1 MDLLFHIYYNSHIT
15 YYLYIDIDYYC
26 ICNKKNLTKIT
37 NTSTMKSLV
46 GILSSLLLCT
56 LIVATTAT
64 EDDGFER
71 DEGILVLKG
80 DNFKKALE
88 HFDNILVEF
97 YAPWCGHCKAFAPDY
112 VKIAAILKEKGE
124 NIACAKIDSPE
135 ERELIEEYDVQGFP
149 TLKLFRKDKKTP
161 DSYQGFRSVDSLVD
175 WVTRKIGPPA
185 VALED
190 DEAAEKFKDIADVVI
205 IGYFKDAAS
214 NESMTFSEIA
224 DQHDDFKFGVISKES
239 VATKLGFTK
248 EGVKLFKK
256 FDEGEVEFDKD
267 LKSSA
272 ELKRFIQANS
282 LPLVVTFDQR
292 NAQKIFG
299 GDIKAHNL
307 LFISKSDAKSE
318 VILEEFK
325 KSAKE
330 FKERVLF
337 VVIDSDQDEHERIIE
352 YFGLK
357 KDELPGLRFIKLH
370 DEMTKYK
377 YTHEELVSDKINEFV
392 TGVLEGNIKPHLLTQ
407 DLPEDWDKNPVKV
420 LVGTNF
426 DDVAFDK
433 SKDVLVEFYAPWC
446 GHCKALTPI
455 YEKLGEKYKD
465 HETIV
470 IAKMDAAN
478 NELEH
483 TKINSYPT
491 IKLYQK
497 ETNEAIEYNGE
508 RTLEGLSK
516 FLDTSG
522 DYGRA
527 PPVDHSEETDE
538 PEPSEESEKHDEL

>member
-1 MDLLFHIYYNSHIT
+1 MMKFIT
-15 YYLYIDIDYYC
+15 LQLSL
-26 ICNKKNLTKIT
+26 ICF
-37 NTSTMKSLV
+37 TSFA
-46 GILSSLLLCT
+46 
-56 LIVATTAT
+56 IVAAT
-64 EDDGFER
+64 DDDGFER
-71 DEGILVLKG
+71 DEGVVVLKS
-80 DNFKKALE
+80 DSFQKALD

-124 NIACAKIDSPE
+124 NVACAKVDAPE
-135 ERELIEEYDVQGFP
+135 EQDLIEKYDIQGFP
-149 TLKLFRKDKKTP
+149 TLKLFRKDKKP
-161 DSYQGFRSVDSLVD
+161 ESYQGFRSVDSLVD

-185 VALED
+185 KLLED
-190 DEAAEKFKDIADVVI
+190 PDTAEQIKDAAEVVVV
-205 IGYFKDAAS
+205 GYFKDQKK
-214 NESMTFSEIA
+214 NESLTFLEIA
-224 DQHDDFKFGVISKES
+224 DQHDDYVFATIEKES
-239 VATKLGFTK
+239 VASKLGFTE

-256 FDEGEVEFDKD
+256 FDEGVAHFDKD
-267 LKSSA
+267 LKSSV

-307 LFISKSDAKSE
+307 FFISKSDPKSE
-318 VILEEFK
+318 QSLEEFK

-330 FKERVLF
+330 FKEKVLF

-377 YTHEELVSDKINEFV
+377 YPHDELVAEKITDFV
-392 TGVLEGNIKPHLLTQ
+392 SGVLDGKIKPHLLTQ
-407 DLPEDWDKNPVKV
+407 ELPEDWDANPVKV

-426 DDVAFDK
+426 DTVAFDK

-446 GHCKALTPI
+446 GHCKALAPI

-491 IKLYQK
+491 IKLYK
-497 ETNEAIEYNGE
+497 KDTNEAVEYNGE

-516 FLDTSG
+516 FLETNG

-527 PPVDHSEETDE
+527 PPVDVSEETE
-538 PEPSEESEKHDEL
+538 ELEPSEQAEKHDEL

>member
-1 MDLLFHIYYNSHIT
+1 
-15 YYLYIDIDYYC
+15 
-26 ICNKKNLTKIT
+26 
-37 NTSTMKSLV
+37 MKTTL
-46 GILSSLLLCT
+46 T
-56 LIVATTAT
+56 LICFLSLAFVSRTSHATD
-64 EDDGFER
+64 DDGFER
-71 DEGILVLKG
+71 DEGIVVLKG
-80 DNFKKALE
+80 DNFQKALD

-124 NIACAKIDSPE
+124 NVACAKVDAPE
-135 ERELIEEYDVQGFP
+135 EQELIEKYDIQGFP
-149 TLKLFRKDKKTP
+149 TLKLFRKDKKAAP
-161 DSYQGFRSVDSLVD
+161 YQGFRSVDALVD
-175 WVTRKIGPPA
+175 WIVRKIGPSAEP
-185 VALED
+185 LD
-190 DEAAEKFKDIADVVI
+190 TDEAADKFKDSADVVV
-205 IGYFKDAAS
+205 IGYFKDSAS
-214 NESMTFSEIA
+214 NESSTFSDIA
-224 DQHDDFKFGVISKES
+224 DQYDDYKFAVTSNDA
-239 VATKLGFTK
+239 VATKLGFAK

-256 FDEGEVEFDKD
+256 FDEGEVTFDKD
-267 LKSSA
+267 LKSSV

-307 LFISKSDAKSE
+307 LFISKGDAKSE
-318 VILEEFK
+318 GILDEFK

-330 FKERVLF
+330 FKEKVLF

-377 YTHEELVSDKINEFV
+377 YPHDELVADKITEFV
-392 TGVLEGNIKPHLLTQ
+392 QGVLDGKIKPHLLTQ
-407 DLPEDWDKNPVKV
+407 ELPEDWDKNPVKV

-426 DDVAFDK
+426 DEVALDK

-446 GHCKALTPI
+446 GHCKALAPI
-455 YEKLGEKYKD
+455 YDKLGEKYQD

-470 IAKMDAAN
+470 IAKMDSAN

-491 IKLYQK
+491 IKLYKK

-516 FLDTSG
+516 FLDSNG

-527 PPVDHSEETDE
+527 APVDVSEETDE
-538 PEPSEESEKHDEL
+538 PEPSEESDKHDEL